1 MLRYILTIKLLSDM
15 CCGTGEGDGIRQDI
29 SSTYDKNGFPIIY
42 GRRLKGLLRDKV
54 EFMQEKGY
62 IEKGMSEKI
71 FGTGYFKGNVRV
83 GNAQLSN
90 INELK
95 EELEC
100 LTDEQRKI
108 INPTSIEEIYTVN
121 RYSTA
126 IENGIAKEHSLRIVG
141 MFPKGI
147 EFKAVIEMDF
157 SKGSDEFT
165 VIADACKLLRNMGV
179 GRNRGYG
186 EVRCELLEDEQN
198 EKYENVRVT
207 DQDIDTISYVI
218 ENEDNIILQNS
229 YIPGSALQGYF
240 ANQIAKGNYGISV
253 EALLDNVQFD
263 MAYPTNSMVEETYP
277 MPLGMVAEKGNP
289 DKLFSLADGYKIK
302 EGVQYVR
309 TSGYYRKNDNK
320 TISKPDIDTRVNYH
334 FLKKQKLL
342 YTIKCMG
349 KGHYF
354 FGHIHAD
361 KAYIKVLVDII
372 NANKG
377 IIYLGGSTNAE
388 HGKCRINIQSFDK
401 RKENE
406 TNSSVKKAVFE
417 LLSDAIL
424 IDDFACNR
432 SDINELKNE
441 VSKIAT
447 FKPKDFKIVTCKS
460 EDSKIVTYKP
470 EDSEIIACKP
480 EDIKELYTDTLEI
493 GGYNKKWGMPRQNY
507 IAFAKG
513 TQLVIEA
520 EQIKLS
526 EGYIGILNN
535 EGYGRYIVREV
546 RVDEVE
552 FDKETETVTKENTEN
567 KRISQGGIRHKVLLK
582 SIIKEGEGFA
592 ISSAEGYLKENKNL
606 SASGAMRLNVAYK
619 ACETE
624 KQFFEEFK
632 RYIAL
637 NFKGD
642 SNAAIYEFANN
653 AVEKFEEFENKVIY
667 EDILEECKEVI
678 FKAYIRKY
686 IFATK
691 MYFREKE
698 V

>member
-1 MLRYILTIKLLSDM
+1 MLRYILKIKLLSDM

-54 EFMQEKGY
+54 EFMQERGY
-62 IEKGMSEKI
+62 IAEGMSEKI
-71 FGTGYFKGNVRV
+71 FGTGYFKGNIRV

-100 LTDEQRKI
+100 LTDDQRKI

-126 IENGIAKEHSLRIVG
+126 IDNGIAKEHSLRIVG

-157 SKGSDEFT
+157 SKDSDEFT

-186 EVRCELLEDEQN
+186 EVRCELSEDEEN
-198 EKYENVRVT
+198 EKYENVRVP
-207 DQDIDTISYVI
+207 DQEIDTISYI
-218 ENEDNIILQNS
+218 IKNEDNIILKNS
-229 YIPGSALQGYF
+229 YITGTALQGYF
-240 ANQIAKGNYGISV
+240 ANRIAKGNYGISV
-253 EALLDNVQFD
+253 NELLDNVKFS

-277 MPLGMVAEKGNP
+277 MPLGMVSEKGNP
-289 DKLFSLADGYKIK
+289 DKLFSLADGYEIK
-302 EGVQYVR
+302 KGVQYVR
-309 TSGYYRKNDNK
+309 TFGYYRKKDNK
-320 TISKPDIDTRVNYH
+320 TISKPDIDTLVNYH

-342 YTIKCMG
+342 YTVKCMS

-361 KAYIKVLVDII
+361 KDYIKVILDII
-372 NANKG
+372 NADKG
-377 IIYLGGSTNAE
+377 IMHLGAATSAE
-388 HGKCRINIQSFDK
+388 HGKCVINIQSFDK

-406 TNSSVKKAVFE
+406 TNSCVKKAVFE
-417 LLSDAIL
+417 LLSDAII

-441 VSKIAT
+441 VSKIVNC
-447 FKPKDFKIVTCKS
+447 D
-460 EDSKIVTYKP
+460 
-470 EDSEIIACKP
+470 P

-526 EGYIGILNN
+526 EGDIGILNN

-546 RVDEVE
+546 GTDEVE
-552 FDKETETVTKENTEN
+552 FDKETEIVTKENAEN
-567 KRISQGGIRHKVLLK
+567 KSIFPGGIRHKVLLK
-582 SIIKEGEGFA
+582 SIIKEGESFA
-592 ISSAEGYLKENKNL
+592 ISSAEGYLKKNRNI
-606 SASGAMRLNVAYK
+606 SASCAMRLNVAYK
-619 ACETE
+619 SCETKE
-624 KQFFEEFK
+624 QFFEEFK
-632 RYIAL
+632 RYIVL

-642 SNAAIYEFANN
+642 SNAAIYEFAKNS
-653 AVEKFEEFENKVIY
+653 VEKFEDFENKVIY
-667 EDILEECKEVI
+667 KEILEECKEAI

-691 MYFREKE
+691 MYFRERE

>member
-1 MLRYILTIKLLSDM
+1 MLRYILKIKLLSDM

-54 EFMQEKGY
+54 EFMKERGY
-62 IEKGMSEKI
+62 IAEGMSEKI
-71 FGTGYFKGNVRV
+71 FGTGYFKGNIRV

-100 LTDEQRKI
+100 LTDDQRKI

-126 IENGIAKEHSLRIVG
+126 IDNGIAKEHSLRIVG

-157 SKGSDEFT
+157 SKDSDELT

-186 EVRCELLEDEQN
+186 EVRCELSEDEEN
-198 EKYENVRVT
+198 EKYENVSVP
-207 DQDIDTISYVI
+207 DQEIDTISYI
-218 ENEDNIILQNS
+218 IKNEDNIILKNS
-229 YIPGSALQGYF
+229 YITGTALQGYF
-240 ANQIAKGNYGISV
+240 ANRIAKGNYGISV
-253 EALLDNVQFD
+253 NELLDNVKFS

-277 MPLGMVAEKGNP
+277 MPLGMVSEKGNP
-289 DKLFSLADGYKIK
+289 DKLFSLADGYEIK
-302 EGVQYVR
+302 KGVQYVR
-309 TSGYYRKNDNK
+309 TSGYYRKKDNK
-320 TISKPDIDTRVNYH
+320 TISKPDIDTLVNYH

-342 YTIKCMG
+342 YTVKCMS

-361 KAYIKVLVDII
+361 KDYIKVIVDII
-372 NANKG
+372 NADKG
-377 IIYLGGSTNAE
+377 IMHLGAATSAE
-388 HGKCRINIQSFDK
+388 HGKCVINIQSFDK

-406 TNSSVKKAVFE
+406 TNSCVKKAVFE
-417 LLSDAIL
+417 LLSDAII

-441 VSKIAT
+441 VSKIVNC
-447 FKPKDFKIVTCKS
+447 D
-460 EDSKIVTYKP
+460 
-470 EDSEIIACKP
+470 P

-546 RVDEVE
+546 GTDEVE
-552 FDKETETVTKENTEN
+552 FDKETEIVTKENAEN
-567 KRISQGGIRHKVLLK
+567 KSIIQGGIRHKVLLK
-582 SIIKEGEGFA
+582 SIIKEGESFA
-592 ISSAEGYLKENKNL
+592 ISSAEGYLKKNRNI
-606 SASGAMRLNVAYK
+606 SASCAMRLNVAYK
-619 ACETE
+619 SCETKE
-624 KQFFEEFK
+624 QFFEEFK

-642 SNAAIYEFANN
+642 SNAAIYEFAKNS
-653 AVEKFEEFENKVIY
+653 VEKFEDFENKVIY
-667 EDILEECKEVI
+667 KEILEECKEAI

>member
-1 MLRYILTIKLLSDM
+1 MLRYILKIKLLSDM

-42 GRRLKGLLRDKV
+42 GRRLKGLLCDKV
-54 EFMQEKGY
+54 EFMQERGY
-62 IEKGMSEKI
+62 IAEGMSEKI
-71 FGTGYFKGNVRV
+71 FGTGYFKGNIRV

-100 LTDEQRKI
+100 LTDDQRKI

-126 IENGIAKEHSLRIVG
+126 IDNGIAKEHSLRIVG

-157 SKGSDEFT
+157 SKDSDEFT

-186 EVRCELLEDEQN
+186 EVRCELSEDEEN
-198 EKYENVRVT
+198 EKYENVRVP
-207 DQDIDTISYVI
+207 DQEIDTISYI
-218 ENEDNIILQNS
+218 IKNEDNIILKNS
-229 YIPGSALQGYF
+229 YITGTALQGYF
-240 ANQIAKGNYGISV
+240 ANRIAKGNYGISV
-253 EALLDNVQFD
+253 NELLDNVKFS

-277 MPLGMVAEKGNP
+277 MPLGMVSEKGNP
-289 DKLFSLADGYKIK
+289 DKLFSLADGYEIK
-302 EGVQYVR
+302 KGVQYVR
-309 TSGYYRKNDNK
+309 TSGYYRKKDNK
-320 TISKPDIDTRVNYH
+320 TISKPDIDTLVNYH

-342 YTIKCMG
+342 YTVKCMS

-361 KAYIKVLVDII
+361 KDYIKVIVDII
-372 NANKG
+372 NADKG
-377 IIYLGGSTNAE
+377 IMHLGAATSAE
-388 HGKCRINIQSFDK
+388 HGKCVINIQSFDK

-406 TNSSVKKAVFE
+406 TNSCVKKAVFE
-417 LLSDAIL
+417 LLSDAII

-441 VSKIAT
+441 VSKIVNC
-447 FKPKDFKIVTCKS
+447 D
-460 EDSKIVTYKP
+460 
-470 EDSEIIACKP
+470 P

-526 EGYIGILNN
+526 EGDIGILNN

-546 RVDEVE
+546 GTDEVE
-552 FDKETETVTKENTEN
+552 FDKETEIVTKENAEN
-567 KRISQGGIRHKVLLK
+567 KSIFPGGIRHKVLLK
-582 SIIKEGEGFA
+582 SIIKEGESFA
-592 ISSAEGYLKENKNL
+592 ISSAEGYLKKNRNI
-606 SASGAMRLNVAYK
+606 SASCAMRLNVAYK
-619 ACETE
+619 SCETKE
-624 KQFFEEFK
+624 QFFEEFK

-642 SNAAIYEFANN
+642 SNAAIYEFAKNS
-653 AVEKFEEFENKVIY
+653 VEKFEDFENKVIY
-667 EDILEECKEVI
+667 KEILEECREAI

>member
-1 MLRYILTIKLLSDM
+1 MLRYILKIKLLSDM

-54 EFMQEKGY
+54 EFMQERGY
-62 IEKGMSEKI
+62 IAEGMSEKI
-71 FGTGYFKGNVRV
+71 FGTGYFKGNIRV

-100 LTDEQRKI
+100 LTDDQRKI

-126 IENGIAKEHSLRIVG
+126 IDNGIAKEHSLRIVG

-157 SKGSDEFT
+157 SKDSDEFT

-186 EVRCELLEDEQN
+186 EVRCELSEDEEN
-198 EKYENVRVT
+198 EKYENVRVPN
-207 DQDIDTISYVI
+207 QEIDTISYI
-218 ENEDNIILQNS
+218 IKNEDNIILKNS
-229 YIPGSALQGYF
+229 YITGTALQGYF
-240 ANQIAKGNYGISV
+240 ANRIAKGNYGISV
-253 EALLDNVQFD
+253 NELLDNVKFS

-277 MPLGMVAEKGNP
+277 MPLGMVSEKGNP
-289 DKLFSLADGYKIK
+289 DKLFSLADGYEIK
-302 EGVQYVR
+302 KGVQYVR
-309 TSGYYRKNDNK
+309 TSGYYRKKDNK
-320 TISKPDIDTRVNYH
+320 TISKPDIDTLVNYH

-342 YTIKCMG
+342 YTVKCMS

-361 KAYIKVLVDII
+361 KDYIKVIVDII
-372 NANKG
+372 NADKG
-377 IIYLGGSTNAE
+377 IMHLGAATSAE
-388 HGKCRINIQSFDK
+388 HGKCVINIQSFDK

-406 TNSSVKKAVFE
+406 TNSCVKKAVFE
-417 LLSDAIL
+417 LLSDAII

-441 VSKIAT
+441 VSKIVNC
-447 FKPKDFKIVTCKS
+447 D
-460 EDSKIVTYKP
+460 
-470 EDSEIIACKP
+470 P

-546 RVDEVE
+546 GTDEVE
-552 FDKETETVTKENTEN
+552 FDKETEIVTKENAEN
-567 KRISQGGIRHKVLLK
+567 KSIFPGGIRHKVLLK
-582 SIIKEGEGFA
+582 SIIKEGESFA
-592 ISSAEGYLKENKNL
+592 ISSAEGYLKKNRNI
-606 SASGAMRLNVAYK
+606 SASCAMRLNVAYK
-619 ACETE
+619 SCETKE
-624 KQFFEEFK
+624 QFFEEFK

-642 SNAAIYEFANN
+642 SNAAIYEFAKNS
-653 AVEKFEEFENKVIY
+653 VEKFEDFENKVIY
-667 EDILEECKEVI
+667 KEILEECKEAI
-678 FKAYIRKY
+678 FKEYIRKY

>member
-1 MLRYILTIKLLSDM
+1 MLRYILKIKLLSDM

-54 EFMQEKGY
+54 EFMQERGY
-62 IEKGMSEKI
+62 IAEGMSEKI
-71 FGTGYFKGNVRV
+71 FGTGYFKGNIRV

-100 LTDEQRKI
+100 LTDDQRKI

-126 IENGIAKEHSLRIVG
+126 IDNGIAKEHSLRIVG

-157 SKGSDEFT
+157 SKDSDEFT

-186 EVRCELLEDEQN
+186 EVRCELSEDEEN
-198 EKYENVRVT
+198 EKYENVRVP
-207 DQDIDTISYVI
+207 DQEIDTISYI
-218 ENEDNIILQNS
+218 IKNEDNIILKNS
-229 YIPGSALQGYF
+229 YITGTALQGYF
-240 ANQIAKGNYGISV
+240 ANRIAKGNYGISV
-253 EALLDNVQFD
+253 NELLDNVKFS

-277 MPLGMVAEKGNP
+277 MPLGMVSEKGNP
-289 DKLFSLADGYKIK
+289 DKLFSLADGYEIK
-302 EGVQYVR
+302 KGVQYVR
-309 TSGYYRKNDNK
+309 TSGYYRKKDNK
-320 TISKPDIDTRVNYH
+320 TISKPDIDTLVNYH

-342 YTIKCMG
+342 YTVKCMS

-361 KAYIKVLVDII
+361 KDYIKVILDII
-372 NANKG
+372 NADKG
-377 IIYLGGSTNAE
+377 IMHLGAATSAE
-388 HGKCRINIQSFDK
+388 HGKCVINIQSFDK

-406 TNSSVKKAVFE
+406 TNSCVKKAVFE
-417 LLSDAIL
+417 LLSDAII

-441 VSKIAT
+441 VSKIVNC
-447 FKPKDFKIVTCKS
+447 D
-460 EDSKIVTYKP
+460 
-470 EDSEIIACKP
+470 P

-526 EGYIGILNN
+526 EGDIGILNN

-546 RVDEVE
+546 GTDEVE
-552 FDKETETVTKENTEN
+552 FDKETEIVTKENAEN
-567 KRISQGGIRHKVLLK
+567 KSIFPGGIRHKVLLK
-582 SIIKEGEGFA
+582 SIIKEGESFA
-592 ISSAEGYLKENKNL
+592 ISSAEGYLKKNRNI
-606 SASGAMRLNVAYK
+606 SASCAMRLNVAYK
-619 ACETE
+619 SCETKE
-624 KQFFEEFK
+624 QFFEEFK
-632 RYIAL
+632 RYIVL

-642 SNAAIYEFANN
+642 SNAAIYEFAKNS
-653 AVEKFEEFENKVIY
+653 VEKFEDFENKVIY
-667 EDILEECKEVI
+667 KEILEECKEAI

-691 MYFREKE
+691 MYFRERE

>member
-1 MLRYILTIKLLSDM
+1 MLRYILKIKLLSDM

-54 EFMQEKGY
+54 EFMQERGY
-62 IEKGMSEKI
+62 IAEGMSEKI
-71 FGTGYFKGNVRV
+71 FGTGYFKGNIRV

-100 LTDEQRKI
+100 LTDDQRKI

-126 IENGIAKEHSLRIVG
+126 IDNGIAKEHSLRIVG

-157 SKGSDEFT
+157 SKDSDEFT

-186 EVRCELLEDEQN
+186 EVRCELSEDEEN
-198 EKYENVRVT
+198 EKYENVRVP
-207 DQDIDTISYVI
+207 DQEIDTISYI
-218 ENEDNIILQNS
+218 IKNEDNIILKNS
-229 YIPGSALQGYF
+229 YITGTALQGYF
-240 ANQIAKGNYGISV
+240 ANRIAKGNYGISV
-253 EALLDNVQFD
+253 NELLDNVKFS

-277 MPLGMVAEKGNP
+277 MPLGMVSEKGNP
-289 DKLFSLADGYKIK
+289 DKLFSLADGYEIK
-302 EGVQYVR
+302 KGVQYVR
-309 TSGYYRKNDNK
+309 TFGYYRKKDNK
-320 TISKPDIDTRVNYH
+320 TISKPDIDTLVNYH

-342 YTIKCMG
+342 YTVKCMS

-361 KAYIKVLVDII
+361 KDYIKVIVDII
-372 NANKG
+372 NADKG
-377 IIYLGGSTNAE
+377 IMHLGAATSAE
-388 HGKCRINIQSFDK
+388 HGKCVINIQSFDK

-406 TNSSVKKAVFE
+406 TNSCVKKAVFE
-417 LLSDAIL
+417 LLSDAII

-441 VSKIAT
+441 VSKIVNC
-447 FKPKDFKIVTCKS
+447 D
-460 EDSKIVTYKP
+460 
-470 EDSEIIACKP
+470 P

-526 EGYIGILNN
+526 EGDIGILNN

-546 RVDEVE
+546 GTDEVE
-552 FDKETETVTKENTEN
+552 FDKETEIVTKENAEN
-567 KRISQGGIRHKVLLK
+567 KSIFPGGIRHKVLLK
-582 SIIKEGEGFA
+582 SIIKEGESFA
-592 ISSAEGYLKENKNL
+592 ISSAEGYLKKNRNI
-606 SASGAMRLNVAYK
+606 SASCAMRLNVAYK
-619 ACETE
+619 SCETKE
-624 KQFFEEFK
+624 QFFEEFK
-632 RYIAL
+632 RYIVL

-642 SNAAIYEFANN
+642 SNAAIYEFAKNS
-653 AVEKFEEFENKVIY
+653 VEKFEDFENKVIY
-667 EDILEECKEVI
+667 KEILEECKEAI

-691 MYFREKE
+691 MYFRERE

>member
-1 MLRYILTIKLLSDM
+1 MLRYILKIKLLSDM

-62 IEKGMSEKI
+62 IAEGMSEKI
-71 FGTGYFKGNVRV
+71 FGTGYFKGNIRV

-100 LTDEQRKI
+100 LTDDQRKI

-126 IENGIAKEHSLRIVG
+126 IDNGIAKEHSLRIVG

-157 SKGSDEFT
+157 SKDSDEFT

-186 EVRCELLEDEQN
+186 EVRCELSEDEEN
-198 EKYENVRVT
+198 EKYENVRVP
-207 DQDIDTISYVI
+207 DQEIDTISYI
-218 ENEDNIILQNS
+218 IKNEDNIILKNS
-229 YIPGSALQGYF
+229 YITGTALQGYF
-240 ANQIAKGNYGISV
+240 ANRIAKGNYGISV
-253 EALLDNVQFD
+253 NELLDNVKFS

-289 DKLFSLADGYKIK
+289 DKLFSLADGYEIK
-302 EGVQYVR
+302 KGVQYVR
-309 TSGYYRKNDNK
+309 TSGYYRKKDNK
-320 TISKPDIDTRVNYH
+320 TISKPDIDTLVNYH

-342 YTIKCMG
+342 YTVKCMS

-361 KAYIKVLVDII
+361 KDYIKVIVDII
-372 NANKG
+372 NADKG
-377 IIYLGGSTNAE
+377 IMHIGAATSAE
-388 HGKCRINIQSFDK
+388 HGKCVINIQSFDK

-406 TNSSVKKAVFE
+406 TNSCVKKAVFE
-417 LLSDAIL
+417 LLSDAII

-441 VSKIAT
+441 VSKIVNC
-447 FKPKDFKIVTCKS
+447 DQ
-460 EDSKIVTYKP
+460 
-470 EDSEIIACKP
+470 

-526 EGYIGILNN
+526 KGYIGILNN

-546 RVDEVE
+546 GTDEVE
-552 FDKETETVTKENTEN
+552 IDKETEIVTKENAEN
-567 KRISQGGIRHKVLLK
+567 KSIFSGGIRYKVLLK
-582 SIIKEGEGFA
+582 SIIKEGESFA
-592 ISSAEGYLKENKNL
+592 ISSAEGYLKKNRNI
-606 SASGAMRLNVAYK
+606 SASCAMRLNVAYK
-619 ACETE
+619 SCETKE
-624 KQFFEEFK
+624 QFFEEFK
-632 RYIAL
+632 NYIAL

-642 SNAAIYEFANN
+642 SNAAIYEFAKNS
-653 AVEKFEEFENKVIY
+653 VEKFEDFENKVIY
-667 EDILEECKEVI
+667 KEILEECKEAI

>member
-1 MLRYILTIKLLSDM
+1 MLRYILKIKLLSDM

-54 EFMQEKGY
+54 EFMKERGY
-62 IEKGMSEKI
+62 IAEGMSEKI
-71 FGTGYFKGNVRV
+71 FGTGYFKGNIRV

-100 LTDEQRKI
+100 LTDDQRKI

-126 IENGIAKEHSLRIVG
+126 IDNGIAKEHSLRIVG

-157 SKGSDEFT
+157 SKDSDEFT

-186 EVRCELLEDEQN
+186 EVRCELSEDEEN
-198 EKYENVRVT
+198 EKYENVRVP
-207 DQDIDTISYVI
+207 DQEIDTISYI
-218 ENEDNIILQNS
+218 IKNEDNIILKNS
-229 YIPGSALQGYF
+229 YITGTALQGYF
-240 ANQIAKGNYGISV
+240 ANRIAKGNYGISV
-253 EALLDNVQFD
+253 NELLDNVKFS

-277 MPLGMVAEKGNP
+277 MPLGMVSEKGNP
-289 DKLFSLADGYKIK
+289 DKLFSLADGYEIK
-302 EGVQYVR
+302 KGVQYVR
-309 TSGYYRKNDNK
+309 TSGYYRKKDNK
-320 TISKPDIDTRVNYH
+320 TISKPDIDTLVNYH

-342 YTIKCMG
+342 YTVKCMS

-361 KAYIKVLVDII
+361 KDYIKVIVDII
-372 NANKG
+372 NADKG
-377 IIYLGGSTNAE
+377 IMHLGAATSAE
-388 HGKCRINIQSFDK
+388 HGKCVINIQSFDK

-406 TNSSVKKAVFE
+406 TNSCVKKAVFE
-417 LLSDAIL
+417 LLSDAII

-441 VSKIAT
+441 VSKI
-447 FKPKDFKIVTCKS
+447 VNCN
-460 EDSKIVTYKP
+460 
-470 EDSEIIACKP
+470 P

-513 TQLVIEA
+513 TQLMIEA

-546 RVDEVE
+546 GTDEVE
-552 FDKETETVTKENTEN
+552 FDKETEIVTKENAEN
-567 KRISQGGIRHKVLLK
+567 KSIFPGGIRHKVLLK
-582 SIIKEGEGFA
+582 SIIKEGESLA
-592 ISSAEGYLKENKNL
+592 ISSAEGYLKKNRNI
-606 SASGAMRLNVAYK
+606 SASCAMRLNVAYK
-619 ACETE
+619 SCETKE
-624 KQFFEEFK
+624 QLFEEFK

-642 SNAAIYEFANN
+642 SNAAIYEFAKNL
-653 AVEKFEEFENKVIY
+653 VEKFEDFENKVIY
-667 EDILEECKEVI
+667 KKILEECKEVI

>member
-1 MLRYILTIKLLSDM
+1 MLRYILKIKLLSDM

-54 EFMQEKGY
+54 EFMQERGY
-62 IEKGMSEKI
+62 IAEGMSEKI
-71 FGTGYFKGNVRV
+71 FGTGYFKGNIRV

-100 LTDEQRKI
+100 LTDDQRKI

-126 IENGIAKEHSLRIVG
+126 IDNGIAKEHSLRIVG

-157 SKGSDEFT
+157 SKDSDEFT

-186 EVRCELLEDEQN
+186 EVRCELSEDEEN
-198 EKYENVRVT
+198 EKYENVRVP
-207 DQDIDTISYVI
+207 DQEIDTISYI
-218 ENEDNIILQNS
+218 IKNEDNIILKNS
-229 YIPGSALQGYF
+229 YITGTALQGYF
-240 ANQIAKGNYGISV
+240 ANRIAKGNYGISV
-253 EALLDNVQFD
+253 NELLDNVKFS

-277 MPLGMVAEKGNP
+277 MPLGMVSEKGNP
-289 DKLFSLADGYKIK
+289 DKLFSLADGYEIK
-302 EGVQYVR
+302 KGVQYVR
-309 TSGYYRKNDNK
+309 TSGYYRKKDNK
-320 TISKPDIDTRVNYH
+320 TISKPDIDTLVNYH

-342 YTIKCMG
+342 YTVKCMS

-361 KAYIKVLVDII
+361 KDYIKVIVDII
-372 NANKG
+372 NADKG
-377 IIYLGGSTNAE
+377 IMHLGAATSAE
-388 HGKCRINIQSFDK
+388 HGKCVINIQSFDK

-406 TNSSVKKAVFE
+406 TNSCVKKAVFE
-417 LLSDAIL
+417 LLSDAII

-441 VSKIAT
+441 VSKIVNC
-447 FKPKDFKIVTCKS
+447 D
-460 EDSKIVTYKP
+460 
-470 EDSEIIACKP
+470 P

-526 EGYIGILNN
+526 EGDIGILNN

-546 RVDEVE
+546 GTDEVE
-552 FDKETETVTKENTEN
+552 FDKETEIVTKENAEN
-567 KRISQGGIRHKVLLK
+567 KSIFPGGIRHKVLLK
-582 SIIKEGEGFA
+582 SIIKEGESFA
-592 ISSAEGYLKENKNL
+592 ISSAEGYLKKNRNI
-606 SASGAMRLNVAYK
+606 SASCAMRLNVAYK
-619 ACETE
+619 SCETKE
-624 KQFFEEFK
+624 QFFEEFK
-632 RYIAL
+632 RYIVL

-642 SNAAIYEFANN
+642 SNAAIYEFAKNS
-653 AVEKFEEFENKVIY
+653 VEKFEDFENKVIY
-667 EDILEECKEVI
+667 KEILEECKEAI

-691 MYFREKE
+691 MYFRERE

>member
-1 MLRYILTIKLLSDM
+1 MLRYILKIKLLSDM

-54 EFMQEKGY
+54 EFMKERGY
-62 IEKGMSEKI
+62 IAEGMSEKI
-71 FGTGYFKGNVRV
+71 FGTGYFKGNIRV

-100 LTDEQRKI
+100 LTDDQRKI

-126 IENGIAKEHSLRIVG
+126 IDNGIAKEHSLRIVG

-157 SKGSDEFT
+157 SKDSDEFT

-186 EVRCELLEDEQN
+186 EVRCELSEDEEN
-198 EKYENVRVT
+198 EKYENVRVPN
-207 DQDIDTISYVI
+207 QEIDTISYI
-218 ENEDNIILQNS
+218 IKNEDNIILKNS
-229 YIPGSALQGYF
+229 YITGTALQGYF
-240 ANQIAKGNYGISV
+240 ANRITKGNYGISV
-253 EALLDNVQFD
+253 NELLDNVKFS

-277 MPLGMVAEKGNP
+277 MPLGMVSEKGNP
-289 DKLFSLADGYKIK
+289 DKLFSLADGYEIK
-302 EGVQYVR
+302 KGVQYVR
-309 TSGYYRKNDNK
+309 TSGYYRKKDNK
-320 TISKPDIDTRVNYH
+320 TISKPDIDTLVNYH

-342 YTIKCMG
+342 YTVKCMS

-361 KAYIKVLVDII
+361 KDYIKVIVDII
-372 NANKG
+372 NADKG
-377 IIYLGGSTNAE
+377 IMHLGAATSAE
-388 HGKCRINIQSFDK
+388 HGKCVINIQSFDK

-406 TNSSVKKAVFE
+406 TNSCVKKAVFE
-417 LLSDAIL
+417 LLSDAII

-441 VSKIAT
+441 VSKIVNC
-447 FKPKDFKIVTCKS
+447 D
-460 EDSKIVTYKP
+460 
-470 EDSEIIACKP
+470 P

-546 RVDEVE
+546 GADEVE
-552 FDKETETVTKENTEN
+552 FDKETEIVTKENAEN
-567 KRISQGGIRHKVLLK
+567 KSIFPGGIRHKVLLK
-582 SIIKEGEGFA
+582 SIIKEGESFA
-592 ISSAEGYLKENKNL
+592 ISSAEGYLKKNRNI
-606 SASGAMRLNVAYK
+606 SASCAMRLNVAYK
-619 ACETE
+619 SCETKE
-624 KQFFEEFK
+624 QFFEEFK

-642 SNAAIYEFANN
+642 SNAAIYEFAKNS
-653 AVEKFEEFENKVIY
+653 VEKFEDFENKVIY
-667 EDILEECKEVI
+667 KEILEECKEAI

>member
-1 MLRYILTIKLLSDM
+1 MLRYILKIKLLSDM

-29 SSTYDKNGFPIIY
+29 SSTYDKDGFPIIY

-54 EFMQEKGY
+54 EFMQERGY
-62 IEKGMSEKI
+62 IAEGMSEKI
-71 FGTGYFKGNVRV
+71 FGTGYFKGNIRV

-100 LTDEQRKI
+100 LTDDQRKI

-126 IENGIAKEHSLRIVG
+126 IDNGIAKEHSLRIVG

-157 SKGSDEFT
+157 SKDSDEFT

-186 EVRCELLEDEQN
+186 EVRCELSEDEEN
-198 EKYENVRVT
+198 EKYENVRVPN
-207 DQDIDTISYVI
+207 QEIDTISYI
-218 ENEDNIILQNS
+218 IKNEDNIILKNS
-229 YIPGSALQGYF
+229 YITGTALQGYF
-240 ANQIAKGNYGISV
+240 ANRIAKGNYGISV
-253 EALLDNVQFD
+253 NELLDNVKFS

-277 MPLGMVAEKGNP
+277 MPLGMVSEKGNP
-289 DKLFSLADGYKIK
+289 DKLFSLADGYEIK
-302 EGVQYVR
+302 KGVQYVR
-309 TSGYYRKNDNK
+309 TSGYYRKKDNK
-320 TISKPDIDTRVNYH
+320 TISKPDIDTLVNYH

-342 YTIKCMG
+342 YTVKCMS

-361 KAYIKVLVDII
+361 KDYIKVILDII
-372 NANKG
+372 NADKG
-377 IIYLGGSTNAE
+377 IMHLGAATSAE
-388 HGKCRINIQSFDK
+388 HGKCVINIQSFDK

-406 TNSSVKKAVFE
+406 TNSCVKKAVFE
-417 LLSDAIL
+417 LLSDAII

-441 VSKIAT
+441 VSKIVNC
-447 FKPKDFKIVTCKS
+447 D
-460 EDSKIVTYKP
+460 
-470 EDSEIIACKP
+470 P

-546 RVDEVE
+546 GTDEVE
-552 FDKETETVTKENTEN
+552 FDKETEIVTKENAEN
-567 KRISQGGIRHKVLLK
+567 KSIFPGGIRHKVLLK
-582 SIIKEGEGFA
+582 SIIKEGESFA
-592 ISSAEGYLKENKNL
+592 ISSAEGYLKKNRNI
-606 SASGAMRLNVAYK
+606 SASCAMRLNVAYK
-619 ACETE
+619 SCETKE
-624 KQFFEEFK
+624 QFFEEFK
-632 RYIAL
+632 RYIVL

-642 SNAAIYEFANN
+642 SNAAIYEFAKNS
-653 AVEKFEEFENKVIY
+653 VEKFEDFENKVIY
-667 EDILEECKEVI
+667 KEILEECKEAI

-691 MYFREKE
+691 MYFRERE

>member
-1 MLRYILTIKLLSDM
+1 MLRYILKIKLLSDM

-54 EFMQEKGY
+54 EFMQERGY
-62 IEKGMSEKI
+62 IAEVMSEKI
-71 FGTGYFKGNVRV
+71 FGTGYFKGNIRV

-100 LTDEQRKI
+100 LTDDQRKI

-126 IENGIAKEHSLRIVG
+126 IDNGIAKEHSLRIVG

-157 SKGSDEFT
+157 SKDSDEFT

-186 EVRCELLEDEQN
+186 EVRCELSEDEEN
-198 EKYENVRVT
+198 EKYENVSVP
-207 DQDIDTISYVI
+207 DQEIDTISYI
-218 ENEDNIILQNS
+218 IKNEDNIILKNS
-229 YIPGSALQGYF
+229 YITGTALQGYF
-240 ANQIAKGNYGISV
+240 ANRIAKGNYGISV
-253 EALLDNVQFD
+253 NELLDNVKFS

-289 DKLFSLADGYKIK
+289 DKLFSLADGYEIK
-302 EGVQYVR
+302 KGVQYVR
-309 TSGYYRKNDNK
+309 TSGYYRKKDNK
-320 TISKPDIDTRVNYH
+320 TISKPDIDTLVNYH

-342 YTIKCMG
+342 YTVKCMS

-361 KAYIKVLVDII
+361 KDYIKVIVDII
-372 NANKG
+372 NADKG
-377 IIYLGGSTNAE
+377 IMHLGAATSAE
-388 HGKCRINIQSFDK
+388 HGKCVINIQSFDK

-406 TNSSVKKAVFE
+406 TNSCVKKAVFE
-417 LLSDAIL
+417 LLSDAII

-441 VSKIAT
+441 VSKIVNC
-447 FKPKDFKIVTCKS
+447 D
-460 EDSKIVTYKP
+460 
-470 EDSEIIACKP
+470 P

-526 EGYIGILNN
+526 KGYVGILNN

-546 RVDEVE
+546 GTDEVE
-552 FDKETETVTKENTEN
+552 FDKETEIVTKENAEN
-567 KRISQGGIRHKVLLK
+567 KSIIPGGIRHKVLLK
-582 SIIKEGEGFA
+582 SIIKEGESFA
-592 ISSAEGYLKENKNL
+592 ISSAEGYLKKNRNI
-606 SASGAMRLNVAYK
+606 SASCAMRLNVAYK
-619 ACETE
+619 SCETKE
-624 KQFFEEFK
+624 QFFEEFK

-642 SNAAIYEFANN
+642 SNAAIYEFAKN
-653 AVEKFEEFENKVIY
+653 AVEKFGDFENKVIY
-667 EDILEECKEVI
+667 KDILEECKEVI

>member
-1 MLRYILTIKLLSDM
+1 MLRYILKIKLLSDM

-62 IEKGMSEKI
+62 IAEGMSEKI
-71 FGTGYFKGNVRV
+71 FGTGYFKGNIRV

-100 LTDEQRKI
+100 LTDDQRKI

-126 IENGIAKEHSLRIVG
+126 IDNGIAKEHSLRIVG

-157 SKGSDEFT
+157 SKDSDEFT
-165 VIADACKLLRNMGV
+165 VIAGACKLLRNMGV

-186 EVRCELLEDEQN
+186 EVRCELSKDEEN
-198 EKYENVRVT
+198 EKYENVRVP
-207 DQDIDTISYVI
+207 DQEIDTISYVI
-218 ENEDNIILQNS
+218 KNEDNIILKNS
-229 YIPGSALQGYF
+229 YITGTALQGYF
-240 ANQIAKGNYGISV
+240 ANRIAKGNYGISV
-253 EALLDNVQFD
+253 NELLDNVKFS

-277 MPLGMVAEKGNP
+277 MPLGMVSEKGNP
-289 DKLFSLADGYKIK
+289 DKLFSLADGYEIK
-302 EGVQYVR
+302 KGVQYVR
-309 TSGYYRKNDNK
+309 TSGYYRKKDNK
-320 TISKPDIDTRVNYH
+320 TISKPDIDTLVNYH

-342 YTIKCMG
+342 YTVKCMS

-361 KAYIKVLVDII
+361 KDYIKVIVDII
-372 NANKG
+372 NADKG
-377 IIYLGGSTNAE
+377 IMHLGAATSAE
-388 HGKCRINIQSFDK
+388 HGKCVINIQSFDK

-406 TNSSVKKAVFE
+406 TNSCVKKAVFE
-417 LLSDAIL
+417 LLSDAII

-441 VSKIAT
+441 VSKIVNC
-447 FKPKDFKIVTCKS
+447 D
-460 EDSKIVTYKP
+460 
-470 EDSEIIACKP
+470 P

-513 TQLVIEA
+513 TQLMIEA

-546 RVDEVE
+546 GTDEVE
-552 FDKETETVTKENTEN
+552 FDKETEIVTKENAEN
-567 KRISQGGIRHKVLLK
+567 KSIFPGGIRHKVLLK
-582 SIIKEGEGFA
+582 SIIKEGESFA
-592 ISSAEGYLKENKNL
+592 ISSAEGYLKKNRNI
-606 SASGAMRLNVAYK
+606 SASCAMRLNVAYK
-619 ACETE
+619 SCETK

-632 RYIAL
+632 NYIAL

-642 SNAAIYEFANN
+642 SNAAIYEFAKNS
-653 AVEKFEEFENKVIY
+653 VEKFEDFENKVIY
-667 EDILEECKEVI
+667 KEILEECKEAI

>member
-1 MLRYILTIKLLSDM
+1 MLRYILKIKLLSDM

-54 EFMQEKGY
+54 EFMQERGY
-62 IEKGMSEKI
+62 IAEVMSEKI
-71 FGTGYFKGNVRV
+71 FGTGYFKGNIRV

-100 LTDEQRKI
+100 LTDDQRKI

-126 IENGIAKEHSLRIVG
+126 IDNGIAKEHSLRIVG

-157 SKGSDEFT
+157 SKDSDEFT

-186 EVRCELLEDEQN
+186 EVRCELSEDEEN
-198 EKYENVRVT
+198 EKYENVSVP
-207 DQDIDTISYVI
+207 DQEIDTISYI
-218 ENEDNIILQNS
+218 IKNEDNIILKNS
-229 YIPGSALQGYF
+229 YITGTALQGYF
-240 ANQIAKGNYGISV
+240 ANRIAKGNYGISV
-253 EALLDNVQFD
+253 NELLDNVKFS

-289 DKLFSLADGYKIK
+289 DKLFSLADGYEIK
-302 EGVQYVR
+302 KGVQYVR
-309 TSGYYRKNDNK
+309 TSGYYRKKDNK
-320 TISKPDIDTRVNYH
+320 TISKPDIDTLVNYH

-342 YTIKCMG
+342 YTVKCMS

-361 KAYIKVLVDII
+361 KDYIKVIVDII
-372 NANKG
+372 NADKG
-377 IIYLGGSTNAE
+377 IMHLGAATSAE
-388 HGKCRINIQSFDK
+388 HGKCVINIQSFDK

-406 TNSSVKKAVFE
+406 TNSCVKKAVFE
-417 LLSDAIL
+417 LLSDAII

-441 VSKIAT
+441 VSKIVNC
-447 FKPKDFKIVTCKS
+447 D
-460 EDSKIVTYKP
+460 
-470 EDSEIIACKP
+470 P

-526 EGYIGILNN
+526 KGYVGILNN

-546 RVDEVE
+546 GTDEVE
-552 FDKETETVTKENTEN
+552 FDKETEIVTKENAEN
-567 KRISQGGIRHKVLLK
+567 KSIIPGGIRHKVLLK
-582 SIIKEGEGFA
+582 SIIKEGESFA
-592 ISSAEGYLKENKNL
+592 ISSAEGYLKKNRNI
-606 SASGAMRLNVAYK
+606 SASCAMRLNVAYK
-619 ACETE
+619 SCETKE
-624 KQFFEEFK
+624 QFFEEFK

-642 SNAAIYEFANN
+642 SNAAIYEFAKN
-653 AVEKFEEFENKVIY
+653 AVEKFGDFENKVIY
-667 EDILEECKEVI
+667 KDILEECKEVI

-691 MYFREKE
+691 MYFRERE

>member
-1 MLRYILTIKLLSDM
+1 MLRYILKIKLLSDM

-29 SSTYDKNGFPIIY
+29 SSTYDKDGFPIIY

-54 EFMQEKGY
+54 EFMQERGY
-62 IEKGMSEKI
+62 IAEGMSEKI
-71 FGTGYFKGNVRV
+71 FGTGYFKGNIRV

-100 LTDEQRKI
+100 LTDDQRKI

-126 IENGIAKEHSLRIVG
+126 IDNGIAKEHSLRIVG

-157 SKGSDEFT
+157 SKDSDEFT

-186 EVRCELLEDEQN
+186 EVRCELSEDEEN
-198 EKYENVRVT
+198 EKYENVPVPN
-207 DQDIDTISYVI
+207 QEIDTISYI
-218 ENEDNIILQNS
+218 IKNEDNIILKNS
-229 YIPGSALQGYF
+229 YITGTALQGYF
-240 ANQIAKGNYGISV
+240 ANRIAKGNYGISV
-253 EALLDNVQFD
+253 NELLDNVKFS

-277 MPLGMVAEKGNP
+277 MPLGMVSEKGNP
-289 DKLFSLADGYKIK
+289 DKLFSLADGYEIK
-302 EGVQYVR
+302 KGVQYVR
-309 TSGYYRKNDNK
+309 TSGYYRKKDNK
-320 TISKPDIDTRVNYH
+320 TISKPDIDTLVNYH

-342 YTIKCMG
+342 YTVKCMS

-361 KAYIKVLVDII
+361 KDYIKVILDII
-372 NANKG
+372 NADKG
-377 IIYLGGSTNAE
+377 IMHLGAATSAE
-388 HGKCRINIQSFDK
+388 HGKCVINIQSFDK

-406 TNSSVKKAVFE
+406 TNSCVKKAVFE
-417 LLSDAIL
+417 LLSDAII

-441 VSKIAT
+441 VSKIVNC
-447 FKPKDFKIVTCKS
+447 D
-460 EDSKIVTYKP
+460 
-470 EDSEIIACKP
+470 P

-546 RVDEVE
+546 GTDEVE
-552 FDKETETVTKENTEN
+552 FDKETEIVTKENAEN
-567 KRISQGGIRHKVLLK
+567 KSIFPGGIRHKVLLK
-582 SIIKEGEGFA
+582 SIIKEGESFA
-592 ISSAEGYLKENKNL
+592 ISSAEGYLKKNRNI
-606 SASGAMRLNVAYK
+606 SASCAMRLNVAYK
-619 ACETE
+619 SCETKE
-624 KQFFEEFK
+624 QFFEEFK
-632 RYIAL
+632 RYIVL

-642 SNAAIYEFANN
+642 SNAAIYEFAKNS
-653 AVEKFEEFENKVIY
+653 VEKFEDFENKVIY
-667 EDILEECKEVI
+667 KEILEECKEAI

-691 MYFREKE
+691 MYFRERE

>member
-1 MLRYILTIKLLSDM
+1 MLRYILKIKLLSDM

-29 SSTYDKNGFPIIY
+29 SSTYDKDGFPIIY

-54 EFMQEKGY
+54 EFMQERGY
-62 IEKGMSEKI
+62 IAEGMSEKI
-71 FGTGYFKGNVRV
+71 FGTGYFKGNIRV

-100 LTDEQRKI
+100 LTDDQRKI
-108 INPTSIEEIYTVN
+108 INPTSIEEIYTVD

-126 IENGIAKEHSLRIVG
+126 IDNGIAKEHSLRIVG

-157 SKGSDEFT
+157 SKDSDEFT

-186 EVRCELLEDEQN
+186 EVRCELSEDEEN
-198 EKYENVRVT
+198 EKYENVRVPN
-207 DQDIDTISYVI
+207 QEIDTISYI
-218 ENEDNIILQNS
+218 IKNEDNIILKNS
-229 YIPGSALQGYF
+229 YITGTALQGYF
-240 ANQIAKGNYGISV
+240 ANRIAKGNYGISV
-253 EALLDNVQFD
+253 NELLDNVKFS

-277 MPLGMVAEKGNP
+277 MPLGMVSEKGNP
-289 DKLFSLADGYKIK
+289 YKLFSLADGYEIK
-302 EGVQYVR
+302 KGVQYVR
-309 TSGYYRKNDNK
+309 TSGYYRKKDNK
-320 TISKPDIDTRVNYH
+320 TISKPDIDTLVNYH

-342 YTIKCMG
+342 YTVKCMS

-361 KAYIKVLVDII
+361 KDYIKVIVDII
-372 NANKG
+372 NADKG
-377 IIYLGGSTNAE
+377 IMHLGAATSAE
-388 HGKCRINIQSFDK
+388 HGKCVINIQSFDK

-406 TNSSVKKAVFE
+406 TNSCVKKAVFE
-417 LLSDAIL
+417 LLSDGII

-441 VSKIAT
+441 VSKIVNC
-447 FKPKDFKIVTCKS
+447 D
-460 EDSKIVTYKP
+460 
-470 EDSEIIACKP
+470 P

-546 RVDEVE
+546 GTDEVE
-552 FDKETETVTKENTEN
+552 FDKETEIVTKENAEN
-567 KRISQGGIRHKVLLK
+567 KSIIPGGIRHKVLLK
-582 SIIKEGEGFA
+582 SIIKEGESFA
-592 ISSAEGYLKENKNL
+592 ISSAEGYLKKNRNI
-606 SASGAMRLNVAYK
+606 SASCAMRLNVAYK
-619 ACETE
+619 SCETKE
-624 KQFFEEFK
+624 QFFEEFK

-642 SNAAIYEFANN
+642 SNAAIYEFAKNS
-653 AVEKFEEFENKVIY
+653 VEKFEDFENKVIY
-667 EDILEECKEVI
+667 KEILEECKEAI

>member
-1 MLRYILTIKLLSDM
+1 MLRYILKIKLLSDM

-29 SSTYDKNGFPIIY
+29 SSTYDKDGFPIIY

-54 EFMQEKGY
+54 EFMQERGY
-62 IEKGMSEKI
+62 IAEGMSEKI
-71 FGTGYFKGNVRV
+71 FGTGYFKGNIRV

-100 LTDEQRKI
+100 LTDDQRKI

-126 IENGIAKEHSLRIVG
+126 IDNGIAKEHSLRIVG

-157 SKGSDEFT
+157 SKDSDEFT

-186 EVRCELLEDEQN
+186 EVRCELSEDEEN
-198 EKYENVRVT
+198 EKYENVPVPN
-207 DQDIDTISYVI
+207 QEIDTISYI
-218 ENEDNIILQNS
+218 IKNEDNIILKNS
-229 YIPGSALQGYF
+229 YITGTALQGYF
-240 ANQIAKGNYGISV
+240 ANRIAKGNYGISV
-253 EALLDNVQFD
+253 NELLDNVKFS

-277 MPLGMVAEKGNP
+277 MPLGMVSEKGNP
-289 DKLFSLADGYKIK
+289 DKLFSLADGYEIK
-302 EGVQYVR
+302 KGVQYVR
-309 TSGYYRKNDNK
+309 TSGYYRKKDNK
-320 TISKPDIDTRVNYH
+320 TISKPDIDTLVNYH

-342 YTIKCMG
+342 YTVKCMS

-361 KAYIKVLVDII
+361 KDYIKVILDII
-372 NANKG
+372 NADKG
-377 IIYLGGSTNAE
+377 IMHLGAATSTE
-388 HGKCRINIQSFDK
+388 HGKCVINIQSFDK

-406 TNSSVKKAVFE
+406 TNSCVKKAVFE
-417 LLSDAIL
+417 LLSDAII

-441 VSKIAT
+441 VSKIVNC
-447 FKPKDFKIVTCKS
+447 D
-460 EDSKIVTYKP
+460 
-470 EDSEIIACKP
+470 P

-546 RVDEVE
+546 GTDEVE
-552 FDKETETVTKENTEN
+552 FDKETEIVTKENAEN
-567 KRISQGGIRHKVLLK
+567 KSIFPGGIRHKVLLK
-582 SIIKEGEGFA
+582 SIIKEGESFA
-592 ISSAEGYLKENKNL
+592 ISSAEGYLKKNRNI
-606 SASGAMRLNVAYK
+606 SASCAMRLNVAYK
-619 ACETE
+619 SCETKE
-624 KQFFEEFK
+624 QFFEEFK
-632 RYIAL
+632 RYIVL

-642 SNAAIYEFANN
+642 SNAAIYEFAKNS
-653 AVEKFEEFENKVIY
+653 VEKFEDFENKVIY
-667 EDILEECKEVI
+667 KEILEECKEAI

-691 MYFREKE
+691 MYFRERE

>member
-1 MLRYILTIKLLSDM
+1 MLRYILKIKLLSDM

-54 EFMQEKGY
+54 EFMQERGY
-62 IEKGMSEKI
+62 IAEGMSEKI
-71 FGTGYFKGNVRV
+71 FGTGYFKGNIRV

-126 IENGIAKEHSLRIVG
+126 IDNGIAKEHSLRIVG

-157 SKGSDEFT
+157 SKDSDEFT
-165 VIADACKLLRNMGV
+165 VIADTCKLLRNMGV

-186 EVRCELLEDEQN
+186 EVRCELSEDEEN
-198 EKYENVRVT
+198 EKYENVRVP
-207 DQDIDTISYVI
+207 DQEIDTISYI
-218 ENEDNIILQNS
+218 IKNEDNIILKNS
-229 YIPGSALQGYF
+229 YITGTALQGYF
-240 ANQIAKGNYGISV
+240 ANRIAKGNYGISV
-253 EALLDNVQFD
+253 NELLDNVKFS

-289 DKLFSLADGYKIK
+289 DKLFSLADGYEIK
-302 EGVQYVR
+302 KGVQYVR
-309 TSGYYRKNDNK
+309 TSGYYRKKDNK
-320 TISKPDIDTRVNYH
+320 TISKPDIDTLVNYH

-342 YTIKCMG
+342 YTVKCMS

-361 KAYIKVLVDII
+361 KEYIKVIVDII
-372 NANKG
+372 NADKG
-377 IIYLGGSTNAE
+377 IMHLGAATSAE
-388 HGKCRINIQSFDK
+388 HGKCVINIQSFDK

-406 TNSSVKKAVFE
+406 TNSCVKKAVFE
-417 LLSDAIL
+417 LLSDAII

-441 VSKIAT
+441 VSKIVNC
-447 FKPKDFKIVTCKS
+447 DQ
-460 EDSKIVTYKP
+460 
-470 EDSEIIACKP
+470 

-526 EGYIGILNN
+526 KGYVGILNN
-535 EGYGRYIVREV
+535 EGYGRYIVREIGT
-546 RVDEVE
+546 DEVE
-552 FDKETETVTKENTEN
+552 FDKETEIVTKENAEN
-567 KRISQGGIRHKVLLK
+567 KSIIQGGIRHKVLLK
-582 SIIKEGEGFA
+582 SIIKEGESFA
-592 ISSAEGYLKENKNL
+592 ISSAEGYLKKNRNI
-606 SASGAMRLNVAYK
+606 SASCAMRLNIAYK
-619 ACETE
+619 SCETKE
-624 KQFFEEFK
+624 QFFEEFK

-642 SNAAIYEFANN
+642 SNAAIYEFAKN
-653 AVEKFEEFENKVIY
+653 AVEKFEDFENKVIY
-667 EDILEECKEVI
+667 KEILEECKEAI

>member
-1 MLRYILTIKLLSDM
+1 MLRYILKIKLLSDM

-54 EFMQEKGY
+54 EFMQERGY
-62 IEKGMSEKI
+62 IAEGMSEKI
-71 FGTGYFKGNVRV
+71 FGTGYFKGNIRV

-126 IENGIAKEHSLRIVG
+126 IDNGIAKEHSLRIVG

-157 SKGSDEFT
+157 SKDSDEFT
-165 VIADACKLLRNMGV
+165 VISDACKLLRNMGV

-186 EVRCELLEDEQN
+186 EVRCELSEDEEN
-198 EKYENVRVT
+198 EKYENVRVP
-207 DQDIDTISYVI
+207 DQEIDTISYI
-218 ENEDNIILQNS
+218 IKNEDNIILKNS
-229 YIPGSALQGYF
+229 YITGTALQGYF
-240 ANQIAKGNYGISV
+240 ANRIAKGNYGISV
-253 EALLDNVQFD
+253 NELLDNVKFS

-289 DKLFSLADGYKIK
+289 DKLFSLADGYEIK
-302 EGVQYVR
+302 KGVQYVR
-309 TSGYYRKNDNK
+309 TSGYYRKKDNK
-320 TISKPDIDTRVNYH
+320 TISKPDIDTLVNYH

-342 YTIKCMG
+342 YTVKCMS

-361 KAYIKVLVDII
+361 KDYIKVIVDII
-372 NANKG
+372 NADKG
-377 IIYLGGSTNAE
+377 IMHLGAATSAE
-388 HGKCRINIQSFDK
+388 HGKCVINIQSFDK

-406 TNSSVKKAVFE
+406 TNSCVKKAVFE
-417 LLSDAIL
+417 LLSDAII

-441 VSKIAT
+441 VSKIVNC
-447 FKPKDFKIVTCKS
+447 DQ
-460 EDSKIVTYKP
+460 
-470 EDSEIIACKP
+470 

-546 RVDEVE
+546 GTDEVE
-552 FDKETETVTKENTEN
+552 FDKETEIVTKENAEN
-567 KRISQGGIRHKVLLK
+567 KSIFPGGIRHKVLLK
-582 SIIKEGEGFA
+582 SIIKEGESFA
-592 ISSAEGYLKENKNL
+592 ISSAEGYLKKNRNI
-606 SASGAMRLNVAYK
+606 SASCAMRLNVAYK
-619 ACETE
+619 SCETKE
-624 KQFFEEFK
+624 QFFEEFK

-642 SNAAIYEFANN
+642 SNAAIYEFAKNS
-653 AVEKFEEFENKVIY
+653 VEKFEDFENKVIY
-667 EDILEECKEVI
+667 KEILEECKEAI

>member
-1 MLRYILTIKLLSDM
+1 MLRYILKIKLLSDM

-29 SSTYDKNGFPIIY
+29 SSTYDKDGFPIIY

-54 EFMQEKGY
+54 EFMQERGY
-62 IEKGMSEKI
+62 IAEGMSEKI
-71 FGTGYFKGNVRV
+71 FGTGYFKGNIRV

-100 LTDEQRKI
+100 LTDDQREI

-126 IENGIAKEHSLRIVG
+126 IDNGIAKEHSLRIVG

-157 SKGSDEFT
+157 SKDSDEFT

-186 EVRCELLEDEQN
+186 EVRCELSEDEEN
-198 EKYENVRVT
+198 EKYENVRVPN
-207 DQDIDTISYVI
+207 QEIDTISYI
-218 ENEDNIILQNS
+218 IKNEDNIILKNS
-229 YIPGSALQGYF
+229 YITGTALQGYF
-240 ANQIAKGNYGISV
+240 ANRIAKGNYGISV
-253 EALLDNVQFD
+253 NELLDNVKFS

-277 MPLGMVAEKGNP
+277 MPLGMVSEKGNP
-289 DKLFSLADGYKIK
+289 DKLFSLADGYEIK
-302 EGVQYVR
+302 KGVQYVR
-309 TSGYYRKNDNK
+309 TSGYYRKKDNK
-320 TISKPDIDTRVNYH
+320 TISKPDIDTLVNYH

-342 YTIKCMG
+342 YTVKCMS

-361 KAYIKVLVDII
+361 KDYIKVIVDII
-372 NANKG
+372 NADKG
-377 IIYLGGSTNAE
+377 IMHLGAATSAE
-388 HGKCRINIQSFDK
+388 HGKCVINIQSFDK

-406 TNSSVKKAVFE
+406 TNSCVKKAVFE
-417 LLSDAIL
+417 LLSDAII

-441 VSKIAT
+441 VSKIVNC
-447 FKPKDFKIVTCKS
+447 D
-460 EDSKIVTYKP
+460 
-470 EDSEIIACKP
+470 P

-546 RVDEVE
+546 GTDEVE
-552 FDKETETVTKENTEN
+552 FDKETEIVTKENAEN
-567 KRISQGGIRHKVLLK
+567 KSIFPGGIRYKVLLK
-582 SIIKEGEGFA
+582 SIIKEGESFA
-592 ISSAEGYLKENKNL
+592 ISSAEGYLKKNRNI
-606 SASGAMRLNVAYK
+606 SASCAMRLNVAYK
-619 ACETE
+619 SCETKE
-624 KQFFEEFK
+624 QFFEEFK

-642 SNAAIYEFANN
+642 SNAAIYEFAKNS
-653 AVEKFEEFENKVIY
+653 VEKFEDFENKVIY
-667 EDILEECKEVI
+667 KEILEECKEAI

>member
-1 MLRYILTIKLLSDM
+1 MLRYILKIKLLSDM

-54 EFMQEKGY
+54 EFMQERGY
-62 IEKGMSEKI
+62 IEEGMSEKI
-71 FGTGYFKGNVRV
+71 FGTGYFKGNIRV

-100 LTDEQRKI
+100 LTDDQRKI

-126 IENGIAKEHSLRIVG
+126 IDNGIAKEHSLRIVG

-157 SKGSDEFT
+157 SKDSDEFT

-186 EVRCELLEDEQN
+186 EVRCELSEDEEN
-198 EKYENVRVT
+198 EKYENVRVP
-207 DQDIDTISYVI
+207 DQEIDTISYI
-218 ENEDNIILQNS
+218 IKNEDNIILKNS
-229 YIPGSALQGYF
+229 YITGTALQGYF
-240 ANQIAKGNYGISV
+240 ANRIAKGNYGISV
-253 EALLDNVQFD
+253 NELLDNVKFS

-277 MPLGMVAEKGNP
+277 MPLGMVSEKGNP
-289 DKLFSLADGYKIK
+289 DKLFSLADGYEIK
-302 EGVQYVR
+302 KGVQYVR
-309 TSGYYRKNDNK
+309 TSGYYRKKDNK
-320 TISKPDIDTRVNYH
+320 TISKPDIDTLVNYH

-342 YTIKCMG
+342 YTVKCMS

-361 KAYIKVLVDII
+361 KDYIKVIVDII
-372 NANKG
+372 NADKG
-377 IIYLGGSTNAE
+377 VMHLGAATSAE
-388 HGKCRINIQSFDK
+388 HGKCVINIQSFDK

-406 TNSSVKKAVFE
+406 TNSCVKKAVFE
-417 LLSDAIL
+417 LLSDAII

-441 VSKIAT
+441 VSKI
-447 FKPKDFKIVTCKS
+447 VNCN
-460 EDSKIVTYKP
+460 
-470 EDSEIIACKP
+470 P

-513 TQLVIEA
+513 TQLMIEA

-546 RVDEVE
+546 GTDEVE
-552 FDKETETVTKENTEN
+552 FDKETEIVTKENAEN
-567 KRISQGGIRHKVLLK
+567 KSIFPGGIRHKVLLK
-582 SIIKEGEGFA
+582 SIIKEGESFA
-592 ISSAEGYLKENKNL
+592 ISSAEGYLKKNRNI
-606 SASGAMRLNVAYK
+606 SASCAMRLNVAYK
-619 ACETE
+619 SCETKE
-624 KQFFEEFK
+624 QFFEEFK

-642 SNAAIYEFANN
+642 SNAAIYEFAKNS
-653 AVEKFEEFENKVIY
+653 VEKFEDFENKVIY
-667 EDILEECKEVI
+667 KKILEECKEAI

>member
-1 MLRYILTIKLLSDM
+1 MLRYILKIKLLSDM

-54 EFMQEKGY
+54 EFMQERGY
-62 IEKGMSEKI
+62 IAEGTSEKI
-71 FGTGYFKGNVRV
+71 FGTGYFKGNIRV

-100 LTDEQRKI
+100 LTDDQRKI

-126 IENGIAKEHSLRIVG
+126 IDNGIAKEHSLRIVG

-157 SKGSDEFT
+157 SKDSDEFT
-165 VIADACKLLRNMGV
+165 VISDACKLLRNMGV

-186 EVRCELLEDEQN
+186 EVRCELSEDEEN
-198 EKYENVRVT
+198 EKYENVRVP
-207 DQDIDTISYVI
+207 DQEIDTISYI
-218 ENEDNIILQNS
+218 IKNEDNIILKNS
-229 YIPGSALQGYF
+229 YITGTALQGYF
-240 ANQIAKGNYGISV
+240 ANRIAKGNYGISV
-253 EALLDNVQFD
+253 NELLDNVKFS

-277 MPLGMVAEKGNP
+277 MPLGMVSEKGNP
-289 DKLFSLADGYKIK
+289 DKLFSLADGYEIK
-302 EGVQYVR
+302 KGVQYVR
-309 TSGYYRKNDNK
+309 TSGYYRKKDNK
-320 TISKPDIDTRVNYH
+320 TISKPDIDTLVNYH

-342 YTIKCMG
+342 YTVKCMS

-361 KAYIKVLVDII
+361 KDYIKVIVDII
-372 NANKG
+372 NADKG
-377 IIYLGGSTNAE
+377 IMHLGAATSAE
-388 HGKCRINIQSFDK
+388 HGKCVINIQSFDK

-406 TNSSVKKAVFE
+406 TNSCVKKAVFE
-417 LLSDAIL
+417 LLSDAII

-441 VSKIAT
+441 VSKIVNC
-447 FKPKDFKIVTCKS
+447 D
-460 EDSKIVTYKP
+460 
-470 EDSEIIACKP
+470 P

-546 RVDEVE
+546 GTDEVE
-552 FDKETETVTKENTEN
+552 FDKETEIVTKENAEN
-567 KRISQGGIRHKVLLK
+567 KSIFPGGIRHKVLLK
-582 SIIKEGEGFA
+582 SIIKEGESFA
-592 ISSAEGYLKENKNL
+592 ISSAEGYLKKNRNI
-606 SASGAMRLNVAYK
+606 SASCAMRLNVAYK
-619 ACETE
+619 SCETKE
-624 KQFFEEFK
+624 QFFEEFK

-642 SNAAIYEFANN
+642 SNAAIYEFAKNS
-653 AVEKFEEFENKVIY
+653 VEKFEDFENKVIY
-667 EDILEECKEVI
+667 KEILEECKEAI

>member
-1 MLRYILTIKLLSDM
+1 MLRYILKIKLLSDM

-29 SSTYDKNGFPIIY
+29 SSTYDKDGFPIIY

-54 EFMQEKGY
+54 EFMQERGY
-62 IEKGMSEKI
+62 IAEVMSEKI
-71 FGTGYFKGNVRV
+71 FGTGYFKGNIRV

-100 LTDEQRKI
+100 LTDDQRKI

-126 IENGIAKEHSLRIVG
+126 IDNGIAKEHSLRIVG

-157 SKGSDEFT
+157 SKDSDEFT

-186 EVRCELLEDEQN
+186 EVRCELSEDEEN
-198 EKYENVRVT
+198 EKYENVSVP
-207 DQDIDTISYVI
+207 DQEIDTISYI
-218 ENEDNIILQNS
+218 IKNEDNIILKNS
-229 YIPGSALQGYF
+229 YITGTALQGYF
-240 ANQIAKGNYGISV
+240 ANRIAKGNYGISV
-253 EALLDNVQFD
+253 NELLDNVKFS

-289 DKLFSLADGYKIK
+289 DKLFSLADGYEIK
-302 EGVQYVR
+302 KGVQYVR
-309 TSGYYRKNDNK
+309 TSGYYRKKDNK
-320 TISKPDIDTRVNYH
+320 TISKPDIDTLVNYH

-342 YTIKCMG
+342 YTVKCMS

-361 KAYIKVLVDII
+361 KDYIKVIVDII
-372 NANKG
+372 NADKG
-377 IIYLGGSTNAE
+377 IMHLGAATSAE
-388 HGKCRINIQSFDK
+388 HGKCVINIQSFDK

-406 TNSSVKKAVFE
+406 TNSCVKKAVFE
-417 LLSDAIL
+417 LLSDAII

-441 VSKIAT
+441 VSKIVNC
-447 FKPKDFKIVTCKS
+447 D
-460 EDSKIVTYKP
+460 
-470 EDSEIIACKP
+470 P

-526 EGYIGILNN
+526 KGYVGILNN

-546 RVDEVE
+546 GTDEVE
-552 FDKETETVTKENTEN
+552 FDKETEIVTKENAEN
-567 KRISQGGIRHKVLLK
+567 KSIIPGGIRHKVLLK
-582 SIIKEGEGFA
+582 SIIKEGESFA
-592 ISSAEGYLKENKNL
+592 ISSAEGYLKKNRNI
-606 SASGAMRLNVAYK
+606 SASCAMRLNVAYK
-619 ACETE
+619 SCETKE
-624 KQFFEEFK
+624 QFFEEFK

-642 SNAAIYEFANN
+642 SNAAIYEFAKN
-653 AVEKFEEFENKVIY
+653 AVEKFGDFENKVIY
-667 EDILEECKEVI
+667 KDILEECKEVI

>member
-1 MLRYILTIKLLSDM
+1 MLRYILKIKLLSDM

-54 EFMQEKGY
+54 EFMQERGY
-62 IEKGMSEKI
+62 IAEGMSEKI
-71 FGTGYFKGNVRV
+71 FGTGYFKGNIRV

-100 LTDEQRKI
+100 LTDDQRKI

-126 IENGIAKEHSLRIVG
+126 IDNGIAKEHSLRIVG

-157 SKGSDEFT
+157 SKDSDEFT

-186 EVRCELLEDEQN
+186 EVRCELSEDEEN
-198 EKYENVRVT
+198 EKYENVRVP
-207 DQDIDTISYVI
+207 DQEIDTISYI
-218 ENEDNIILQNS
+218 IKNEDNIILKNS
-229 YIPGSALQGYF
+229 YITGTALQGYF
-240 ANQIAKGNYGISV
+240 ANRIAKGNYGISV
-253 EALLDNVQFD
+253 NELLDNVKFS

-277 MPLGMVAEKGNP
+277 MPLGMVSEKGNP
-289 DKLFSLADGYKIK
+289 DKLFSLADGYEIK
-302 EGVQYVR
+302 KGVQYVR
-309 TSGYYRKNDNK
+309 TSGYYRKKDNK
-320 TISKPDIDTRVNYH
+320 TISKPDIDTLVNYH

-342 YTIKCMG
+342 YTVKCMS

-361 KAYIKVLVDII
+361 KDYIKVIVDII
-372 NANKG
+372 NADKG
-377 IIYLGGSTNAE
+377 IMHLGAATSAE
-388 HGKCRINIQSFDK
+388 HGKCVINIQSFDK

-406 TNSSVKKAVFE
+406 TNSCVKKAVFE
-417 LLSDAIL
+417 LLSDAII

-441 VSKIAT
+441 VSKIVNC
-447 FKPKDFKIVTCKS
+447 D
-460 EDSKIVTYKP
+460 
-470 EDSEIIACKP
+470 P

-526 EGYIGILNN
+526 EGDIGILNN

-546 RVDEVE
+546 GTDEVE
-552 FDKETETVTKENTEN
+552 FDKETEIVTKENAEN
-567 KRISQGGIRHKVLLK
+567 KSIFPGGIRHKVLLK
-582 SIIKEGEGFA
+582 SIIKEGESFA
-592 ISSAEGYLKENKNL
+592 ISSAEGYLKKNRNI
-606 SASGAMRLNVAYK
+606 SASCAMRLNVAYK
-619 ACETE
+619 SCETKE
-624 KQFFEEFK
+624 QFFEEFK

-642 SNAAIYEFANN
+642 SNAAIYEFAKNS
-653 AVEKFEEFENKVIY
+653 VEKFEDFENKVIY
-667 EDILEECKEVI
+667 KEILEECKEAI

>member
-1 MLRYILTIKLLSDM
+1 MLRYILKIKLLSDM

-54 EFMQEKGY
+54 EFMQERGY
-62 IEKGMSEKI
+62 IAEGMSEKI
-71 FGTGYFKGNVRV
+71 FGTGYFKGNIRV

-100 LTDEQRKI
+100 LTDDQRKI
-108 INPTSIEEIYTVN
+108 IKPTSIEEIYTVN

-126 IENGIAKEHSLRIVG
+126 IDNGIAKEHSLRIVG

-157 SKGSDEFT
+157 SKDSDEFT

-186 EVRCELLEDEQN
+186 EVRCELSEDEEN
-198 EKYENVRVT
+198 EKYENFRVP
-207 DQDIDTISYVI
+207 DQEIDTISYI
-218 ENEDNIILQNS
+218 IKNEDNIILKNS
-229 YIPGSALQGYF
+229 YITGTALQGYF
-240 ANQIAKGNYGISV
+240 ANRIAKGNYGISV
-253 EALLDNVQFD
+253 NELLDNVKFS

-289 DKLFSLADGYKIK
+289 DKLFSLADGYEIK
-302 EGVQYVR
+302 KGVQYVR
-309 TSGYYRKNDNK
+309 TSGYYRKKDNK
-320 TISKPDIDTRVNYH
+320 TISKPDIDTLVNYH

-342 YTIKCMG
+342 YTVKCMS

-361 KAYIKVLVDII
+361 KEYIKVIVDII
-372 NANKG
+372 NADKG
-377 IIYLGGSTNAE
+377 IMHIGAATSAE
-388 HGKCRINIQSFDK
+388 HGKCVINIQSFDK

-406 TNSSVKKAVFE
+406 TNSCVKKAVFE
-417 LLSDAIL
+417 LLSDAII

-441 VSKIAT
+441 VSKIVNC
-447 FKPKDFKIVTCKS
+447 D
-460 EDSKIVTYKP
+460 
-470 EDSEIIACKP
+470 P

-546 RVDEVE
+546 GTDEVE
-552 FDKETETVTKENTEN
+552 FDKETEIVTKENAEN
-567 KRISQGGIRHKVLLK
+567 KSIFPGGIRHKVLLK
-582 SIIKEGEGFA
+582 SIIKEGESFA
-592 ISSAEGYLKENKNL
+592 ISSAEGYLKKNRNI
-606 SASGAMRLNVAYK
+606 SASCAMRLNVAYK
-619 ACETE
+619 SCETKE
-624 KQFFEEFK
+624 QFFEEFK

-642 SNAAIYEFANN
+642 SNAAIYEFAKNS
-653 AVEKFEEFENKVIY
+653 VEKFEDFENKVIY
-667 EDILEECKEVI
+667 KEILEECKEAI